1 MGSVIEGKMAG
12 RLVGLLPPEPCRV
25 GNPRKHSD
33 GRRVGDGVTY
43 FVHNR
48 HFGALKVGP
57 SIALFNRITILVPD
71 GDVSRA
77 QELLDEYLESTETRW
92 QESSSYGLWDRLR
105 VMLEA
110 VAFGWFIP
118 GRRWNGVRRE
128 DDGVANSAL

>member
-1 MGSVIEGKMAG
+1 MKERWLGGWSVYS
-12 RLVGLLPPEPCRV
+12 
-25 GNPRKHSD
+25 PRNHVELAILESILM
-33 GRRVGDGVTY
+33 GDGVTY